1 MPRSRELTI
10 SQEKTRWSLAA
21 LSFPRLGIGF
31 SDIAAASLA
40 AAAAIAILIN
50 ALVLQP
56 GPHPA
61 PLFVGKPVKIAAE
74 PAANPVTALPR
85 PRPSEAEPAR
95 PATTSNARSKAEI
108 VTEIQKELARKGFY
122 DGVADGVLGPKT
134 DTALRDFE
142 KAAGLRALGEV
153 GEGVL
158 KTILQSTVRATTSS
172 LKRAE
177 TASEPAAPVKQVA
190 AVQRALTDFGYG
202 QIKPTGVVDS
212 GTRVAIE
219 KFERERKLPVSG
231 QISDRFVR
239 ELASITGRTL
249 N

>member
-1 MPRSRELTI
+1 
-10 SQEKTRWSLAA
+10 
-21 LSFPRLGIGF
+21 
-31 SDIAAASLA
+31 
-40 AAAAIAILIN
+40 
-50 ALVLQP
+50 
-56 GPHPA
+56 
-61 PLFVGKPVKIAAE
+61 
-74 PAANPVTALPR
+74 
-85 PRPSEAEPAR
+85 
-95 PATTSNARSKAEI
+95 
-108 VTEIQKELARKGFY
+108 
-122 DGVADGVLGPKT
+122 
-134 DTALRDFE
+134 
-142 KAAGLRALGEV
+142 LRALGEV

-177 TASEPAAPVKQVA
+177 TGSEPAAPVKQVA

-212 GTRVAIE
+212 STRSAIE

>member
-1 MPRSRELTI
+1 M
-10 SQEKTRWSLAA
+10 SQENARWSLAA
-21 LSFPRLGIGF
+21 LSFPKLGIGI
-31 SDIAAASLA
+31 SDMAAASLA
-40 AAAAIAILIN
+40 IAAAIAILIN
-50 ALVLQP
+50 AVVLQP

-61 PLFVGKPVKIAAE
+61 PLFVGKPAKLVAE
-74 PAANPVTALPR
+74 PGAGPVTVLPR
-85 PRPSEAEPAR
+85 PRPAEVEPAR
-95 PATTSNARSKAEI
+95 PAPGTNARTKAEI
-108 VTEIQKELARKGFY
+108 VTDIQKELARKGFY

-134 DTALRDFE
+134 DAAIRDFE

-158 KTILQSTVRATTSS
+158 KAIVQSQVRATTSS

-177 TASEPAAPVKQVA
+177 VGSETGPALKQVA

-202 QIKPTGVVDS
+202 QIKPSGVVDS
-212 GTRVAIE
+212 STRIAIE

-239 ELASITGRTL
+239 ELASITGRSL